1 MKTIEVTVE
10 VKRRYTE
17 QITISDEDYE
27 AFLAGDL
34 DELEIPEIDWGALF
48 TECRTGD
55 AWEETDYSICD
66 EDGETVVN
74 WND

>member
-17 QITISDEDYE
+17 EITISDEDYE
-27 AFLAGDL
+27 AFLNGDL
-34 DELEIPEIDWGALF
+34 DELEMPEIDWPGLF
-48 TECRTGD
+48 SECRIGD
-55 AWEETDYSICD
+55 AWEDTDYAICG
-66 EDGETVVN
+66 ENGETIVD

>member
-17 QITISDEDYE
+17 EIEISDEDYE
-27 AFLAGDL
+27 AFVNGDL
-34 DELEIPEIDWGALF
+34 DELCIPEIQWDELF

-55 AWEETDYSICD
+55 AWEETDCSICG

>member
-1 MKTIEVTVE
+1 MRTIEVTVE

-27 AFLAGDL
+27 AFLSGDL
-34 DELEIPEIDWGALF
+34 DELEIPEIDWGVLF

-55 AWEETDYSICD
+55 AWEDTDYSICD
-66 EDGETVVN
+66 EDGETVVA

>member
-27 AFLAGDL
+27 AFINGDL
-34 DELEIPEIDWGALF
+34 DELQMPEIEWNALF
-48 TECRTGD
+48 AECRTGD
-55 AWEETDYSICD
+55 AWEETDYAICN
-66 EDGETVVN
+66 EDGETIVN